1 MLNYNLRSKRKNYM
15 RRAIS
20 SPKEFFLAENIR
32 PRKGLGQ
39 SFIHDKNV
47 LERISEI
54 AELSK
59 EDVVLEIGA
68 GLGALTLFLCERS
81 RRVIAIE
88 KDNRLIEKLRQNV
101 SHLKNVE
108 IISGDVLQIDFRDF
122 YRGDKIKAVSNL
134 PYSISSPI
142 LFKLLE
148 ERDIFSLL
156 VLMLQ
161 SEVGERINALPGSK
175 QYGSSSVL
183 IQTYMDISVELRVPP
198 DAFWPKPKVWSVV
211 VKLIPLPSPR
221 IYIPEEKLFKKIV
234 KAAFSSRRK
243 MLGNSLCVLFPKEK
257 VKEILEKSGIDGKRR
272 AETLS
277 IEEFG
282 KLAVSGL

>member
-68 GLGALTLFLCERS
+68 GLGALTLFLCERG

-88 KDNRLIEKLRQNV
+88 KDNALIEKHKQNV

-108 IISGDVLQIDFRDF
+108 IISGDVLQ
-122 YRGDKIKAVSNL
+122 
-134 PYSISSPI
+134 
-142 LFKLLE
+142 
-148 ERDIFSLL
+148 
-156 VLMLQ
+156 
-161 SEVGERINALPGSK
+161 
-175 QYGSSSVL
+175 
-183 IQTYMDISVELRVPP
+183 
-198 DAFWPKPKVWSVV
+198 
-211 VKLIPLPSPR
+211 
-221 IYIPEEKLFKKIV
+221 
-234 KAAFSSRRK
+234 
-243 MLGNSLCVLFPKEK
+243 
-257 VKEILEKSGIDGKRR
+257 
-272 AETLS
+272 
-277 IEEFG
+277 
-282 KLAVSGL
+282 

>member
-1 MLNYNLRSKRKNYM
+1 MLNYYLKTELRRNM
-15 RRAIS
+15 IRANS
-20 SPKEFFLAENIR
+20 SPKEFFILENIK

-39 SFIHDKNV
+39 SFINDKNV

-54 AELSK
+54 AELSE
-59 EDVVLEIGA
+59 EDEVLEIGA
-68 GLGALTLFLCERS
+68 GLGALTLFLGKRS

-88 KDNRLIEKLRQNV
+88 KDRRLLDKLRQNV
-101 SHLKNVE
+101 SHLENVE
-108 IISGDVLQIDFRDF
+108 IISGDALQINLRGF
-122 YRGDKIKAVSNL
+122 YRGNKIKVVSNL

-161 SEVGERINALPGSK
+161 SEVGERINASPGSRK
-175 QYGSSSVL
+175 YSSISVF
-183 IQTYMDISVELRVPP
+183 IQTYMDVSLELRVPP
-198 DAFWPKPKVWSVV
+198 ESFWPKPKVWSVV
-211 VKLIPLPSPR
+211 VKLTPLPSPR
-221 IYIPEEKLFKKIV
+221 IHIPDEVIFKKIV
-234 KAAFSSRRK
+234 RAAFSSRRK
-243 MLGNSLCVLFPKEK
+243 MLLNSLCAIFPKEK
-257 VKEILEKSGIDGKRR
+257 VKEILKTSDIDGKRR

-282 KLAVSGL
+282 RLTLSSL